1 MKKILA
7 FLLCAALL
15 TACAG
20 NTSKTE
26 STAESTEK
34 VSETVSETSGTES
47 DTGSADESEETAEG
61 SEEAVGLA
69 NPMVEYESAVFPGYE
84 LVNYPNTEDLAPEK
98 YWLIGD
104 SLIQLDYTVELNSLT
119 FRAEKDG
126 EEDISG
132 VYETFEEDAVQD
144 MTLADGTVVSV
155 HYRATAAGPALATW
169 VRDGWSYSLYMEHSP
184 MGTLGGLLPQFL
196 EAYGVTT
203 EATK

>member
-15 TACAG
+15 TACAS

-26 STAESTEK
+26 SAVESTPDTSDSTSETAESTAQ
-34 VSETVSETSGTES
+34 SDTES
-47 DTGSADESEETAEG
+47 TESSEEL
-61 SEEAVGLA
+61 VGIP
-69 NPMVEYESAVFPGYE
+69 NPMVEYDSAVFPGYE
-84 LVNYPNTEDLAPEK
+84 LANYPNDEDLAPEK

-203 EATK
+203 EVTK

>member
-7 FLLCAALL
+7 LLLCAALL
-15 TACAG
+15 TACG
-20 NTSKTE
+20 STSKTE
-26 STAESTEK
+26 SAAESTPDT
-34 VSETVSETSGTES
+34 SESASEAAESTAAQSDAES
-47 DTGSADESEETAEG
+47 DESSEEL
-61 SEEAVGLA
+61 VGIP
-69 NPMVEYESAVFPGYE
+69 NPMIEYDSAVFPGYE
-84 LVNYPNTEDLAPEK
+84 LANYPNDEDLAPEK

-104 SLIQLDYTVELNSLT
+104 NLIQLDYMVELNSLT
-119 FRAEKDG
+119 FRAEKGG

-184 MGTLGGLLPQFL
+184 MGTLGGLLPRFL
-196 EAYGVTT
+196 EAYGISTV
-203 EATK
+203 ATK

>member
-15 TACAG
+15 TACAS

-26 STAESTEK
+26 SAVESTPDTSDSTSETAESTAQ
-34 VSETVSETSGTES
+34 SDTES
-47 DTGSADESEETAEG
+47 TESSEEL
-61 SEEAVGLA
+61 VGIP
-69 NPMVEYESAVFPGYE
+69 NPMVEYDSAVFPGYE
-84 LVNYPNTEDLAPEK
+84 LANYPNDEDLAPEK

-119 FRAEKDG
+119 FRAEKGG

-144 MTLADGTVVSV
+144 MTLADGTAVSV

-184 MGTLGGLLPQFL
+184 MGTLGGLLPKFL
-196 EAYGVTT
+196 EAYGISTV
-203 EATK
+203 ATN